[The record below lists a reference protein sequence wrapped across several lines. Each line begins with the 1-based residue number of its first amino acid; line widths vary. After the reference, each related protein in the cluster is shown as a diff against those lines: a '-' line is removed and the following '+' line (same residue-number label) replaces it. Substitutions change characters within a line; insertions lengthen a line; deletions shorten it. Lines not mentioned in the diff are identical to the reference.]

1 MSRQENQSKVG
12 LFGFLLGAAAMFTQ
26 MYSTQAIL
34 PELGRAFD
42 VDPAHAGLTVS
53 VIVAGVAFG
62 AWLWGPLSDR
72 WGRRRCLVLASALIV
87 GPTIASG
94 LAPSFDAL
102 LVFRGLQGLCMPGL
116 LVVGPVYVV
125 EAFGDLL
132 GG

>member
-1 MSRQENQSKVG
+1 MSRQENQSKVGG

-42 VDPAHAGLTVS
+42 IAPSRSRLTVS
-53 VIVAGVAFG
+53 VIVVGVAFG

-87 GPTIASG
+87 SRADHR
-94 LAPSFDAL
+94 LRPS
-102 LVFRGLQGLCMPGL
+102 P
-116 LVVGPVYVV
+116 
-125 EAFGDLL
+125 
-132 GG
+132 